1 MLKEWLLPLNK
12 INENSISFLSKDELS
27 KNLINAI
34 QMIQVVLKSNIDL
47 REDAMNSEEKIEY
60 LYS

>member
-1 MLKEWLLPLNK
+1 MNEETIMNLPKEE
-12 INENSISFLSKDELS
+12 IT

-34 QMIQVVLKSNIDL
+34 QMIQIVLKSNIDL
-47 REDAMNSEEKIEY
+47 REDAINSEEKIEY

>member
-1 MLKEWLLPLNK
+1 MNQ
-12 INENSISFLSKDELS
+12 INENSISFLSKEQLS

-47 REDAMNSEEKIEY
+47 WEDAMNSEEKIEY

>member
-1 MLKEWLLPLNK
+1 MTEHNILQ
-12 INENSISFLSKDELS
+12 LSKDELS

-34 QMIQVVLKSNIDL
+34 QMIQIVLKSNIDL
-47 REDAMNSEEKIEY
+47 WEDAINSEEKIEY